1 MGLPFKGAI
10 IKFALERVFKRMDD
24 IIEDQIS
31 KIEVLKKIMIAIENG
46 ATLENVIDI
55 YVEHAKNPTLTKV
68 DDVVDRIFSVV
79 DEVLIDVQEK
89 PIKEVIEK
97 WAADVRIPDFDD
109 DPENDISLSDFLLDI
124 IQDVATGKKGDEPR

>member
-1 MGLPFKGAI
+1 MGLPFKGTL
-10 IKFALERVFKRMDD
+10 IKFALERVFRRMDD

-31 KIEVLKKIMIAIENG
+31 KREVLKKIVVAIENG

-55 YVEHAKNPTLTKV
+55 YVECANNPTVTKV
-68 DDVVDRIFSVV
+68 DDIVDQIFSTV

-89 PIKEVIEK
+89 PLKEVISK
-97 WAADVRIPDFDD
+97 WTTNIRIPDFDD

-124 IQDVATGKKGDEPR
+124 IHDVTTGESGEEPR